1 MTREELPADG
11 GDVGGGVDDNGVD
24 DGHHDGSKI
33 RTDGGSDE
41 RTGADP
47 DTDDGPVAGDE
58 AGALT
63 GGDGSGPPEDRGSL
77 RTWWSELP
85 RWQADV
91 LLLGATLLGVYA
103 FIGGLGLIAGLQT
116 DGILAQLR
124 FVTFLAAA
132 FAVIT
137 LALNLHWGYTG
148 LFNIGVAGF
157 MAIGAYTM
165 AIATADPDAIGAPGL
180 GLPVPVGIVLGVLA
194 AGLVGLIVVLPAL
207 RIRADYF
214 AIVTLAFAEVVRL
227 LVTSGALANFEI
239 AGREMG
245 TGGGSGIRFPSLE
258 GVVPDWVLYQGGDIS
273 QGTNIVGY
281 QVLTITNAL
290 GMGRGAVENWI
301 YALTVLF
308 VVAVSF
314 WLLVRT
320 GNSPFGR
327 VLKAIREDELAAK
340 SLGKNTDV
348 VKIKVFVLGCALMGL
363 GGILWQGRNGYV
375 DPNAFLPIVTFYIF
389 IALIIGGSG
398 SNTGSVVGAFVFAA
412 LLFEGPPYI
421 QRIVRQ
427 RTDLP
432 SPNTIYD
439 AILSGDPTA
448 IAGYAVGEL
457 PNLRFILFG
466 VILIVLMIYR
476 PDGLLGHRNE
486 PASPIDL
493 RRERSPNA
501 GAPGPGAVAGG
512 GDDD

>member
-1 MTREELPADG
+1 MTDDERESRSDG
-11 GDVGGGVDDNGVD
+11 GDPPAGD
-24 DGHHDGSKI
+24 DGGNDG
-33 RTDGGSDE
+33 RN
-41 RTGADP
+41 
-47 DTDDGPVAGDE
+47 DGP
-58 AGALT
+58 
-63 GGDGSGPPEDRGSL
+63 GGRISTTRN
-77 RTWWSELP
+77 RVRKQWAALP
-85 RWQADV
+85 RWKADT
-91 LLLGATLLGVYA
+91 LTIGITLLGVYG
-103 FIGGLGLIAGLQT
+103 FIGVLGVIAGLSSS
-116 DGILAQLR
+116 GILSQLR

-157 MAIGAYTM
+157 MAVGAYTM
-165 AIATADPDAIGAPGL
+165 AIATADPDAVSAPGL
-180 GLPVPVGIVLGVLA
+180 GLPVPVGIVMGVIA

-227 LVTSGALANFEI
+227 LVTSGALREFSI
-239 AGREMG
+239 AGRELG
-245 TGGGSGIRFPSLE
+245 TGGGSGIRFPQLE
-258 GVVPDWVLYQGGDIS
+258 NVVPDWILYQGGDIS
-273 QGTNIVGY
+273 QGTNVIGY
-281 QVLTITNAL
+281 QVLTVTNAL
-290 GMGRGAVENWI
+290 GIGRGTVENWL

-308 VVAVSF
+308 VVLVSF
-314 WLLVRT
+314 WLLVRV

-340 SLGKNTDV
+340 SLGKDTNL

-363 GGILWQGRNGYV
+363 GGILWQGRTGYV
-375 DPNAFLPIVTFYIF
+375 DPNSFLPIVTFYIF

-412 LLFEGPPYI
+412 LLFEGPPYV

-427 RTDLP
+427 QTDLP
-432 SPNTIYD
+432 RPNTVYEAAVSADLQVMI
-439 AILSGDPTA
+439 
-448 IAGYAVGEL
+448 GYVVEQL
-457 PNLRFILFG
+457 TNIRFILFG

-493 RRERSPNA
+493 RKEQSPTA
-501 GAPGPGAVAGG
+501 RVTPGGDVSGG
-512 GDDD
+512 GDD